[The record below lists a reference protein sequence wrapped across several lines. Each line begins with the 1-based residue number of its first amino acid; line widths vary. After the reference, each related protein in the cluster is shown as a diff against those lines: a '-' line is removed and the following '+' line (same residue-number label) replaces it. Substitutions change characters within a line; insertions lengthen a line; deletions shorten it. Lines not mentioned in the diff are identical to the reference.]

1 MSLKLFLSTSCP
13 MTRAMATLGT
23 KWKPIII
30 YTIADKSL
38 RFGQISLEIPL
49 ISRKVLA
56 EQLRELEEDG
66 VVIRRAYHE
75 IPPRV
80 EYFLTQK
87 GLALLPIL
95 EEVCQW
101 NVRFTEADKEAVEER
116 LIA

>member
-1 MSLKLFLSTSCP
+1 

-30 YTIADKSL
+30 YTIGEKSL
-38 RFGQISLEIPL
+38 RFGQVSEQIPL

-56 EQLRELEEDG
+56 EQLKELEEDG

-80 EYFLTQK
+80 EYFLTEK
-87 GLALLPIL
+87 GLALVPIL
-95 EEVCQW
+95 QEVCEW
-101 NVRFTEADKEAVEER
+101 NAQFAEKVLEER
-116 LIA
+116 IVA